1 MEPGR
6 PDQTDIPAIEWPTVA
21 LTVLVYGGW
30 LALTAWHATLPW
42 PVLLV
47 GGAWVV
53 AWQGSLQHE
62 VIHDHPTRH
71 RWINNAIGFIPLS
84 LWLPYAVYAREH
96 TAHHTTPH
104 LTDPLD
110 DTESNYLPR
119 PGGLPHILSVLE
131 ATLIGRMVFGPP
143 IRVARFWWSEMRRA
157 TAAPLTVAREWV
169 PHLIGVALLLAWFD
183 HVGLSLVTY
192 VLCFVWPGTGLLL
205 IRSFAEHRA
214 SPDPAA
220 RTAVV
225 ADFGP
230 LALLF
235 LNNNLHPW
243 HHTHPGV
250 PWYDLPA
257 LYHADPQAFPRAPRY
272 SGYGAVFAR
281 FAFRAHDSLIH
292 PGR

>member
-1 MEPGR
+1 MGATAAFPISR
-6 PDQTDIPAIEWPTVA
+6 PASEWPTLA
-21 LTVLVYGGW
+21 LTVVIYGGW
-30 LALTAWHATLPW
+30 LVLTAWHAMLPW
-42 PVLLV
+42 PVLLLA
-47 GGAWVV
+47 GGWIV

-62 VIHDHPTRH
+62 VIHDHPTRN
-71 RWINNAIGFIPLS
+71 RWINNAIGFPPLS

-96 TAHHTTPH
+96 AAHHATPH
-104 LTDPLD
+104 LTDPFD
-110 DTESNYLPR
+110 DTESNYLAR
-119 PGGLPHILSVLE
+119 SGGLAHRLATLE
-131 ATLIGRMVFGPP
+131 ATLAGRIVFGPP
-143 IRVARFWWSEMRRA
+143 IRVARFGLSEARRTWRDPWA
-157 TAAPLTVAREWV
+157 VAREWA
-169 PHLIGVALLLAWFD
+169 PHLVALGLIVAWLD
-183 HVGLSLVTY
+183 HVGLSLSVY
-192 VLCFVWPGTGLLL
+192 ALCFVWPGTSLLL

-214 SPDPAA
+214 DADPAA